1 MNLAIDREEQRER
14 DAGASLEDTRVR
26 ERDAMEE
33 VSTLQRSLTSS
44 VAEWQE
50 SAPSWRG
57 GKLGVWF
64 VQGVRERSYTYPPR
78 SLLSPSCTVW

>member
-14 DAGASLEDTRVR
+14 DAGASLEETRAR

-44 VAEWQE
+44 SRVAE
-50 SAPSWRG
+50 
-57 GKLGVWF
+57 
-64 VQGVRERSYTYPPR
+64 
-78 SLLSPSCTVW
+78 

>member
-1 MNLAIDREEQRER
+1 MSRATWHVHRMNLAIDREEQRER

-57 GKLGVWF
+57 DNCAG
-64 VQGVRERSYTYPPR
+64 S
-78 SLLSPSCTVW
+78 